1 MTIVIIGQEAGELQS
16 FIDHLRINGHE
27 VTTVSSKDEVQ
38 LLPTLENIET
48 VLAHERDLLLVKEII
63 KLFPMLNYGVI
74 SSEPSDVFHELTEG
88 YGIFMQ
94 LPSPPGQKDADEML
108 SRLQHLRGFTK
119 IVAEGGRK

>member
-27 VTTVSSKDEVQ
+27 ITTVSSKDEVQ
-38 LLPTLENIET
+38 LLLTSENIET

-74 SSEPSDVFHELTEG
+74 SSESTDVFHELTEG

-94 LPSPPGQKDADEML
+94 LPSPPGPKDADEML
-108 SRLQHLRGFTK
+108 ARLQYLRGFTK